1 MCELKTTHKNNV
13 EQLKRVIIFPY
24 EKTRH
29 QINDIKRK
37 KKMIYNNIYLD
48 VLTMFVTFIDGWKKK
63 NDKRKKLPPHISK
76 QASLI
81 KENRCYRKQQQ
92 IHERLLL
99 VDHSTSFPR
108 CQKHKRK
115 TLTAPLFLYIFTRL
129 KFLLF
134 TKIRVMRSY
143 NLLKGK
149 GWRRSAFS
157 LLKTILFTI

>member
-1 MCELKTTHKNNV
+1 MCELKTSHKNNV

-76 QASLI
+76 QAS
-81 KENRCYRKQQQ
+81 
-92 IHERLLL
+92 
-99 VDHSTSFPR
+99 
-108 CQKHKRK
+108 
-115 TLTAPLFLYIFTRL
+115 
-129 KFLLF
+129 
-134 TKIRVMRSY
+134 
-143 NLLKGK
+143 
-149 GWRRSAFS
+149 
-157 LLKTILFTI
+157 